1 MHRIRLAVLLFLCV
15 SAAGCQP
22 VPSVLLDAE
31 AIVMEHPDSAARLL
45 KGVPAPEKRLSRR
58 NYAHYALV
66 LTQARWL
73 AGENMIDDTLSDVAL
88 DYYRTHTDDFAA
100 AHKAYYYAAKI
111 ANQRKQPEVAMTLLL
126 KSRDMLPPKG
136 EWRRRYVV
144 ETWLGVFCGQQHL
157 FEEKIRHAQQAYA
170 YADSME
176 RYDWM
181 CISLGDMAHAYMGL
195 DNYDSMEYY
204 ALKALRLAEEKGIT
218 ENTSPKWAML
228 IESALKRKEYR
239 KAEEYWEKGFGH
251 APAWTRYSWLSTKAD
266 ICNRTGRYDTALELT
281 DSSRRMCADT
291 THLTSRALWAL
302 NTSNAWEGKGDAA
315 RSLEAL
321 KQYIRLK
328 DSIDEKVHSAEVLN
342 IRKLW
347 RYEQLKTQNAALQI
361 QKQHRERIVYETI
374 LTCAALVLLGA
385 WLGLRMWH
393 RAKLREF
400 AQQRRILRQENELD
414 AMRRKEEQLR
424 TTFFRQLNSRFI
436 AQVRQGGE
444 ARKCRMSDEDWK
456 TIFTHADAVFDKEY
470 RFDAADIAPMITYG
484 TNPGMGMAVDAQIPA
499 EADPKALEYMGFKAG
514 EKLLGKP
521 VDYVF
526 VGSCTNGRI
535 EDLRRFAKL
544 VEGRRK
550 AQGVTAWI
558 VPGSKGVEAAAR
570 AEGLDKVLAAAG
582 FELRQPGCSACLAMN
597 ADKIPAGKYSVSTS
611 NRNFEGRQGP
621 GARTMLAGIA
631 VAAAAAVCGR
641 IEDPRKVFEM

>member
-1 MHRIRLAVLLFLCV
+1 MKALVMRAPGEYGVEDV
-15 SAAGCQP
+15 KKP
-22 VPSVLLDAE
+22 VPGFQEVLVRMHSV
-31 AIVMEHPDSAARLL
+31 AICGSDPPL
-45 KGVPAPEKRLSRR
+45 
-58 NYAHYALV
+58 
-66 LTQARWL
+66 L
-73 AGENMIDDTLSDVAL
+73 AGESLKDGLP
-88 DYYRTHTDDFAA
+88 
-100 AHKAYYYAAKI
+100 AYMPFIPGHEGA
-111 ANQRKQPEVAMTLLL
+111 
-126 KSRDMLPPKG
+126 G
-136 EWRRRYVV
+136 VV
-144 ETWLGVFCGQQHL
+144 ETVGSGVTDF
-157 FEEKIRHAQQAYA
+157 KP
-170 YADSME
+170 
-176 RYDWM
+176 
-181 CISLGDMAHAYMGL
+181 GDMVAAEAHLGCGHCANCRMG
-195 DNYDSMEYY
+195 
-204 ALKALRLAEEKGIT
+204 R
-218 ENTSPKWAML
+218 
-228 IESALKRKEYR
+228 
-239 KAEEYWEKGFGH
+239 
-251 APAWTRYSWLSTKAD
+251 PAWTRYSWLSTKAD

-456 TIFTHADAVFDKEY
+456 TIFTHADAVFDNFTVRLRGQFPALNEE
-470 RFDAADIAPMITYG
+470 DIRYCCMVR
-484 TNPGMGMAVDAQIPA
+484 MHLSQA
-499 EADPKALEYMGFKAG
+499 EIASVVCLEKDSVKKRLKRIRT
-514 EKLLGKP
+514 EKLASAK
-521 VDYVF
+521 
-526 VGSCTNGRI
+526 GSTLEEILSR
-535 EDLRRFAKL
+535 L
-544 VEGRRK
+544 
-550 AQGVTAWI
+550 
-558 VPGSKGVEAAAR
+558 
-570 AEGLDKVLAAAG
+570 
-582 FELRQPGCSACLAMN
+582 
-597 ADKIPAGKYSVSTS
+597 
-611 NRNFEGRQGP
+611 
-621 GARTMLAGIA
+621 
-631 VAAAAAVCGR
+631 
-641 IEDPRKVFEM
+641 

>member
-22 VPSVLLDAE
+22 VPGVLLDAE

-111 ANQRKQPEVAMTLLL
+111 ANQRRQPEVAMTLLL

-321 KQYIRLK
+321 KQLRPPSFAPLPFVSAAPAPVPRPPASRPALRLCPA
-328 DSIDEKVHSAEVLN
+328 SVPRPPASRPCPAF
-342 IRKLW
+342 RPGPFPG
-347 RYEQLKTQNAALQI
+347 R
-361 QKQHRERIVYETI
+361 
-374 LTCAALVLLGA
+374 LLRS
-385 WLGLRMWH
+385 LPCPPPLS
-393 RAKLREF
+393 L
-400 AQQRRILRQENELD
+400 
-414 AMRRKEEQLR
+414 
-424 TTFFRQLNSRFI
+424 
-436 AQVRQGGE
+436 
-444 ARKCRMSDEDWK
+444 
-456 TIFTHADAVFDKEY
+456 
-470 RFDAADIAPMITYG
+470 
-484 TNPGMGMAVDAQIPA
+484 PG
-499 EADPKALEYMGFKAG
+499 F
-514 EKLLGKP
+514 
-521 VDYVF
+521 
-526 VGSCTNGRI
+526 GSPPPR
-535 EDLRRFAKL
+535 
-544 VEGRRK
+544 
-550 AQGVTAWI
+550 
-558 VPGSKGVEAAAR
+558 
-570 AEGLDKVLAAAG
+570 
-582 FELRQPGCSACLAMN
+582 
-597 ADKIPAGKYSVSTS
+597 PAGPAAPVPSSHGPSGPPSSARRCSRTIPRPCTRRETPLPAVWRSAVS
-611 NRNFEGRQGP
+611 GR
-621 GARTMLAGIA
+621 
-631 VAAAAAVCGR
+631 
-641 IEDPRKVFEM
+641 